1 MANDTRKRVGNVSQ
15 TPSGSWRARVSNG
28 VTATGKR
35 RWATATFRT
44 KSEAEDWI
52 VRKSVEMG
60 ARPDLGAGVTLRQL
74 WGLYEKGKGPKLSKK
89 TLSAYRSQ
97 MRTWLAIM
105 GDTDISAIDCAGIQ
119 RALTTMTHANALH
132 SKRVLSSVLT
142 YAVGVGLL
150 AKNPMHGHKFDLPED
165 VPQEIDWDT
174 DPFGAIEDERTVW
187 GLDAVLKCFELIRG
201 LPLEPAWLACVG
213 AGLRVEEALA
223 LRRVDVRRVEIGGV
237 EVTQLAVH
245 HASTAMERR
254 KATKTKQ
261 SVRVVA
267 MLEPFGERYWELARR
282 VKGTDEICKLSP
294 ARQNKAWRNYFD
306 EPCGSKHTPKSTTT
320 RGALRELD
328 DDGNPVLPYLP
339 LARMRN
345 THATLMQ
352 QAGVLDSIN
361 AAMHG
366 HTEQVARR
374 HYLRPDTT
382 AATVE
387 VSKRLRLVS

>member
-89 TLSAYRSQ
+89 TFSAYRSQ
-97 MRTWLAIM
+97 MRTWLATM

-119 RALTTMTHANALH
+119 RTLTTMTHANALH

-150 AKNPMHGHKFDLPED
+150 ARNPMHGHNFDIPNDEAT
-165 VPQEIDWDT
+165 EIDWDT

-267 MLEPFGERYWELARR
+267 MPEPFGERSWELAQR
-282 VKGTDEICKLSP
+282 VSGTTEVCKLSP

-306 EPCGSKHTPKSTTT
+306 EPCDSKHTPKSTTT
-320 RGALRELD
+320 RGALRKLD
-328 DDGNPVLPYLP
+328 DDGNPILPYLP